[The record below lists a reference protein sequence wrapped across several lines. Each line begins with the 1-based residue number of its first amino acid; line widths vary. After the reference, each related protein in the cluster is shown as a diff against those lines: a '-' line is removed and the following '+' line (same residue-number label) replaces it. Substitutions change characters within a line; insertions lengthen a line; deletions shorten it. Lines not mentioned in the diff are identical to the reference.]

1 VTSVQVRVKTFFFG
15 PLSLFSRF
23 TEGRRKENV
32 PEKGNG
38 IQELGPRSPTVYEL
52 AGLQS
57 REAA

>member
-15 PLSLFSRF
+15 PLSRF